1 MIDLPTTMACAAC
14 ATLVLAAPAAGQDA
28 PVQDVPVKDAPVK
41 ARPDTIAA
49 PAAKAKPDADSRAA
63 AMAAL
68 DARYVVGPATADDFG
83 YRIVWQTEP
92 LATRDAHL
100 EVMNATADSAWFG
113 DSAGSIVRIRRD
125 NGETVW
131 RSSTYQGT
139 DRMLSLDYLPSERH
153 DNVYVVTELASV
165 ALDATTGSL
174 IRKTRFAQLPACA
187 PAVFGPTMIFGT
199 NTGLASWF
207 QYSSGYN
214 WRSTTLGGHVTA
226 PVTITGELALAGST
240 NGTVMAMEAASAGIR
255 WTRKLSA
262 GVEAPIAADNQACFV
277 ASMDQSLWAFDL
289 SNGRV
294 LWQYFTQAA
303 LTNPPVRIAD
313 GLFLQIPGEGLVS
326 FNPMPNEKPEGEVRW
341 KSKAPGN
348 VIARVGTN
356 LMAWDAASHTLS
368 SVAVSNG
375 RIVTQVSMPKVESIK
390 FVPNIDGDMFLAS
403 HEGTVERLETLAR
416 SAGNAGMTAAS
427 KDKAMDKASA
437 SPQGKSAPS
446 ADDGAAPAPG
456 DGNANSTR
464 TRN

>member
-1 MIDLPTTMACAAC
+1 
-14 ATLVLAAPAAGQDA
+14 
-28 PVQDVPVKDAPVK
+28 
-41 ARPDTIAA
+41 
-49 PAAKAKPDADSRAA
+49 
-63 AMAAL
+63 
-68 DARYVVGPATADDFG
+68 
-83 YRIVWQTEP
+83 
-92 LATRDAHL
+92 
-100 EVMNATADSAWFG
+100 
-113 DSAGSIVRIRRD
+113 
-125 NGETVW
+125 
-131 RSSTYQGT
+131 
-139 DRMLSLDYLPSERH
+139 
-153 DNVYVVTELASV
+153 
-165 ALDATTGSL
+165 
-174 IRKTRFAQLPACA
+174 
-187 PAVFGPTMIFGT
+187 
-199 NTGLASWF
+199 
-207 QYSSGYN
+207 
-214 WRSTTLGGHVTA
+214 
-226 PVTITGELALAGST
+226 
-240 NGTVMAMEAASAGIR
+240 MAMEAASAGIR

-303 LTNPPVRIAD
+303 LTNPPVRFAD

-390 FVPNIDGDMFLAS
+390 FVPNNDGDMFLAS

-416 SAGNAGMTAAS
+416 SAGNAGMAAAS
-427 KDKAMDKASA
+427 KDKAMDKAMDKASA
-437 SPQGKSAPS
+437 APQGKSGPS

-456 DGNANSTR
+456 DGDANSTR

>member
-1 MIDLPTTMACAAC
+1 MIDLPTTLACMAS
-14 ATLVLAAPAAGQDA
+14 ATLVLATPATAQVAPAKG
-28 PVQDVPVKDAPVK
+28 
-41 ARPDTIAA
+41 RPDAGAAA
-49 PAAKAKPDADSRAA
+49 PATSKPEGDSRAA

-68 DARYVVGPATADDFG
+68 DARYVVGPATADDLG

-92 LATRDAHL
+92 LATRDASL
-100 EVMNATADSAWFG
+100 QVMNATADSAWFG

-139 DRMLSLDYLPSERH
+139 DRMLSLDYLPAEHH
-153 DNVYVVTELASV
+153 DNVYVVTELSSV
-165 ALDATTGSL
+165 ALDATTGNL
-174 IRKTRFAQLPACA
+174 IRRTRFAQLPACA

-199 NTGLASWF
+199 NTGLSSWF

-214 WRSTTLGGHVTA
+214 WRSTTLGGRVTA
-226 PVTITGELALAGST
+226 PITVAGELALAGST
-240 NGTVMAMEAASAGIR
+240 NGTVMAMDAASAGIR

-277 ASMDQSLWAFDL
+277 AGIDQSLWAFDL

-313 GLFLQIPGEGLVS
+313 GLYLSVPGEGLVS

-348 VIARVGTN
+348 AIARVGTN
-356 LMAWDAASHTLS
+356 LMAWDVATRTLS

-375 RIVTQVSMPKVESIK
+375 RIVTQVKMPKVESIK
-390 FVPNIDGDMFLAS
+390 FVPAIDGDMFLAS
-403 HEGTVERLETLAR
+403 KDGSVERLETLAR
-416 SAGNAGMTAAS
+416 SAGGGVGTAS
-427 KDKAMDKASA
+427 GTPDKASA
-437 SPQGKSAPS
+437 APSKGKSASS
-446 ADDGAAPAPG
+446 AAGNGDAGAPNGG

>member
-1 MIDLPTTMACAAC
+1 MIDLPTTLACMAS
-14 ATLVLAAPAAGQDA
+14 ATLVLATPATAQVAPAKG
-28 PVQDVPVKDAPVK
+28 
-41 ARPDTIAA
+41 RPDAGAAA
-49 PAAKAKPDADSRAA
+49 PATSKPEGDSRAA

-68 DARYVVGPATADDFG
+68 DARYVVGPATADDLG

-92 LATRDAHL
+92 LATRDASL
-100 EVMNATADSAWFG
+100 QVMNATADSAWFG

-139 DRMLSLDYLPSERH
+139 DRMLSLDYLPAEHH
-153 DNVYVVTELASV
+153 DNVYVVTELSSV
-165 ALDATTGSL
+165 ALDATTGNL
-174 IRKTRFAQLPACA
+174 IRRTRFAQLPACP

-199 NTGLASWF
+199 NTGLSSWF

-214 WRSTTLGGHVTA
+214 WRSTTLGGRVTA
-226 PVTITGELALAGST
+226 PITVAGELALAGST
-240 NGTVMAMEAASAGIR
+240 NGTVMAMDAASAGIR

-277 ASMDQSLWAFDL
+277 AGIDQSLWAFDL

-313 GLFLQIPGEGLVS
+313 GLYLSVPGEGLVS

-356 LMAWDAASHTLS
+356 LMAWDVATRTLS

-375 RIVTQVSMPKVESIK
+375 RIVTQVKMPKVESIK
-390 FVPNIDGDMFLAS
+390 FVPAIDGDMFLAS
-403 HEGTVERLETLAR
+403 KDGSLERLETLVR
-416 SAGNAGMTAAS
+416 SAGGGVGTAS
-427 KDKAMDKASA
+427 GTQDKASA
-437 SPQGKSAPS
+437 APSKGKSAPS
-446 ADDGAAPAPG
+446 ASGNGNAGAPNGG

>member
-1 MIDLPTTMACAAC
+1 MIDLPSTLACMASVTLALAGQATAGDAAATAGGAAATARPGTT
-14 ATLVLAAPAAGQDA
+14 AAPAE
-28 PVQDVPVKDAPVK
+28 K
-41 ARPDTIAA
+41 TTSET
-49 PAAKAKPDADSRAA
+49 DSRAA

-92 LATRDAHL
+92 LATRNAQL
-100 EVMNATADSAWFG
+100 QVMTATADSAWFG

-139 DRMLSLDYLPSERH
+139 DRMLSLDYLPSEHH
-153 DNVYVVTELASV
+153 DNVYVVTELSSV
-165 ALDATTGSL
+165 ALDATTGNL
-174 IRKTRFAQLPACA
+174 IRKTRFGQLPACT

-226 PVTITGELALAGST
+226 PITIAGELALAGST
-240 NGTVMAMEAASAGIR
+240 NGTVMAMDASSAGIR

-262 GVEAPIAADNQACFV
+262 GVEAPIAADNQTCFV
-277 ASMDQSLWAFDL
+277 AGIDQSLWAFDL

-303 LTNPPVRIAD
+303 LTNPPVRLAD
-313 GLFLQIPGEGLVS
+313 GLYLQIPGEGLVS
-326 FNPMPNEKPEGEVRW
+326 FNPLPNEKPEGEVRW

-356 LMAWDAASHTLS
+356 LMAWDAATRTLS

-375 RIVTQVSMPKVESIK
+375 RVVRQVSMPKVESIK
-390 FVPNIDGDMFLAS
+390 FVPAIDGDMFLAS
-403 HEGTVERLETLAR
+403 KDGLVERLETLAR

-427 KDKAMDKASA
+427 KDKAVKTPAA
-437 SPQGKSAPS
+437 PQGKPAPS
-446 ADDGAAPAPG
+446 AAGGDAATAPG

>member
-1 MIDLPTTMACAAC
+1 MIDLPSTLACMAS
-14 ATLVLAAPAAGQDA
+14 ATLVLATSAPAQVA
-28 PVQDVPVKDAPVK
+28 PAKG
-41 ARPDTIAA
+41 RPDAGTAA
-49 PAAKAKPDADSRAA
+49 TATTKPEVDSRAA

-68 DARYVVGPATADDFG
+68 DARYVLGPATADDFG

-92 LATRDAHL
+92 LATRDAQL
-100 EVMNATADSAWFG
+100 QVMNATADSAWFG

-139 DRMLSLDYLPSERH
+139 DRMLSLDYLPSEHH

-165 ALDATTGSL
+165 ALDATTGNL
-174 IRKTRFAQLPACA
+174 IRKTRFGQLPACA

-226 PVTITGELALAGST
+226 PITIAGELALAGST
-240 NGTVMAMEAASAGIR
+240 NGSVMAMDASSAGIR

-262 GVEAPIAADNQACFV
+262 GVEAPIAADNQACYV
-277 ASMDQSLWAFDL
+277 ASLDQSLWAFDI

-313 GLFLQIPGEGLVS
+313 GLYLQIPGEGLVS
-326 FNPMPNEKPEGEVRW
+326 FNPLPNEKPEGEVRW

-356 LMAWDAASHTLS
+356 LMAWDAASRTLS

-375 RIVTQVSMPKVESIK
+375 RVVTQVSMPKVESIK
-390 FVPNIDGDMFLAS
+390 FVPAIDGDMFLAS
-403 HEGTVERLETLAR
+403 KDGLVERLETLAR
-416 SAGNAGMTAAS
+416 SAGSAGVTAAS
-427 KDKAMDKASA
+427 KDKADKTPVA
-437 SPQGKSAPS
+437 PQGKSAPS
-446 ADDGAAPAPG
+446 AAGGDAAPAPG
-456 DGNANSTR
+456 DGNANTTR

>member
-14 ATLVLAAPAAGQDA
+14 ATLVLAAPATGQDA
-28 PVQDVPVKDAPVK
+28 PAK
-41 ARPDTIAA
+41 ARPDTVAT

-214 WRSTTLGGHVTA
+214 WRSTTLGGRVTA
-226 PVTITGELALAGST
+226 PITVAGELALAGST
-240 NGTVMAMEAASAGIR
+240 NGTVMAMDAASAGIR

-277 ASMDQSLWAFDL
+277 AGIDQSLWAFDL

-313 GLFLQIPGEGLVS
+313 GLYLSVPGEGLVS

-356 LMAWDAASHTLS
+356 LMAWDVATRTLS

-375 RIVTQVSMPKVESIK
+375 RIVTQVKMPKVESIK
-390 FVPNIDGDMFLAS
+390 FVPAIDGDMFLAS
-403 HEGTVERLETLAR
+403 KDGSVERLETLAR
-416 SAGNAGMTAAS
+416 SAGGGVGTAS
-427 KDKAMDKASA
+427 GTPDKASA
-437 SPQGKSAPS
+437 APSKGKSASS
-446 ADDGAAPAPG
+446 AAGNGDAGAPNGG

>member
-1 MIDLPTTMACAAC
+1 
-14 ATLVLAAPAAGQDA
+14 
-28 PVQDVPVKDAPVK
+28 
-41 ARPDTIAA
+41 
-49 PAAKAKPDADSRAA
+49 
-63 AMAAL
+63 
-68 DARYVVGPATADDFG
+68 
-83 YRIVWQTEP
+83 
-92 LATRDAHL
+92 
-100 EVMNATADSAWFG
+100 
-113 DSAGSIVRIRRD
+113 
-125 NGETVW
+125 
-131 RSSTYQGT
+131 
-139 DRMLSLDYLPSERH
+139 
-153 DNVYVVTELASV
+153 
-165 ALDATTGSL
+165 
-174 IRKTRFAQLPACA
+174 
-187 PAVFGPTMIFGT
+187 
-199 NTGLASWF
+199 
-207 QYSSGYN
+207 
-214 WRSTTLGGHVTA
+214 
-226 PVTITGELALAGST
+226 
-240 NGTVMAMEAASAGIR
+240 
-255 WTRKLSA
+255 
-262 GVEAPIAADNQACFV
+262 
-277 ASMDQSLWAFDL
+277 MDQSLWAFDL